1 MPSAVNQ
8 RVFDIPLC
16 ERFVISDCQSDLL
29 ELFPKNALCTAASPE
44 EYADLAKFYLKNSEA
59 KEEIIKN
66 AREHI
71 LKEHLYVNRVAMMV
85 AIKTKFAFFNPSQCG
100 RLQ

>member
-16 ERFVISDCQSDLL
+16 ERFVISDDQSDLF
-29 ELFPKNALCTAASPE
+29 ELFPKDAICVANSPE
-44 EYADLAKFYLKNSEA
+44 EYADLVKFYLNNSAA

-66 AREHI
+66 ARKHI
-71 LKEHLYVNRVAMMV
+71 LREHLYVNRVSK
-85 AIKTKFAFFNPSQCG
+85 IIYQSQV
-100 RLQ
+100 